1 MLIPSS
7 WTNTHYMFATEL
19 HCVENLLH
27 KEKEIGRP
35 HKKRP
40 LHSNLLPDS
49 GHFLQV
55 KGPHKP
61 TKFEHKKGGEG
72 GGKRCM
78 GSARQEI

>member
-7 WTNTHYMFATEL
+7 WTNTQYIFATEL

-49 GHFLQV
+49 GHFLHI
-55 KGPHKP
+55 KGTQKP
-61 TKFEHKKGGEG
+61 INSNIKYVGGVG
-72 GGKRCM
+72 R
-78 GSARQEI
+78 ARNV